1 MSQSAN
7 SSINFDISNINM
19 WNGGDAVGFDLAN
32 VITANTGLFEHF
44 ASNPTNTPNLNGL

>member
-19 WNGGDAVGFDLAN
+19 WNGGDAVGFDLAT
-32 VITANTGLFEHF
+32 IQHE
-44 ASNPTNTPNLNGL
+44 ASILPISTN